1 MMEAV
6 STKARKKIT
15 IYFTHFLIKV
25 IALDHRNKTAR
36 PPIITWDIRVKR
48 W

>member
-15 IYFTHFLIKV
+15 IYLTHFLIKV